1 VWSTVPP
8 ARPRRPSLGGI
19 ITEENESTVFE
30 GRLAES
36 AFAQAL
42 AETTQTLVCVLDRHG
57 RILYF
62 NDACERSTGFA
73 RDDVLGRDAR
83 DFVIPPEERGAF
95 GDVLVYVWSTGLSS
109 PQVGHWLAKDGSR
122 RLIAWSN
129 KPVVDDAGAVEYLVT
144 SGLDL
149 TEHAGDTAN
158 GDAFSGDRDAKLAE
172 IGRLAQEQR
181 ALRRVATLVASEA
194 TPEQVFA
201 AVSQECARV
210 LEVNASAVF
219 RYEGNDTATVVGR
232 HARDGVGAFP
242 LGSRVEATPQT
253 TIGRILESGKPE
265 RIDDYTTLTGEA
277 AATVRAVGYRSTVS
291 APIVVAG
298 LLWGAVA
305 VASSEI
311 LPPDS
316 ESRLGAFCELV
327 SLAVASAQAR
337 EDLRRSRARL
347 VRAGDEQRRKLERN
361 LHDGAQ
367 QRLVALALTLRLVRS
382 KLASVPDEVDRMLGQ
397 ATAELDDAL
406 SELRELARGLHPVLL
421 TDRGLRPALLRLADR
436 TAVPVE
442 LDVPD
447 RRFPED
453 VEATA
458 YYIAT
463 EAIANVTKHAEATSA
478 RVVVTAETDTLRIEI
493 TDDGKCGADP
503 ADGTGILGLR
513 DRAESAGG
521 SLVVISRPGIGTVV
535 TGVLPLT

>member
-1 VWSTVPP
+1 
-8 ARPRRPSLGGI
+8 
-19 ITEENESTVFE
+19 
-30 GRLAES
+30 
-36 AFAQAL
+36 
-42 AETTQTLVCVLDRHG
+42 VCVLDRRG
-57 RILYF
+57 RILFF
-62 NDACERSTGFA
+62 NDACERTTGFS
-73 RDDVLGRDAR
+73 RHEVLGRDAR
-83 DFVIPPEERGAF
+83 DFVIPPEEQPAF
-95 GDVLVYVWSTGLSS
+95 GDVLSYIWSTGLSS
-109 PQVGHWLAKDGSR
+109 PQVGHWLTKDGGR

-129 KPVVDDAGAVEYLVT
+129 KPVRNDDGAVEYLMT

-149 TEHAGDTAN
+149 TEHDGEASN
-158 GDAFSGDRDAKLAE
+158 GGALSGDRDAKLAE

-194 TPEQVFA
+194 SPEQVFA

-210 LEVNASAVF
+210 LDVTTSAVL

-232 HARDGVGAFP
+232 HTRGDAGAGAFP
-242 LGSRVEATPQT
+242 LGSRVQAAAST
-253 TIGRILESGKPE
+253 TIGRILDSGKPE
-265 RIDDYTTLTGEA
+265 RIDDYTSLPGETA
-277 AATVRAVGYRSTVS
+277 EMMQRVGYRSTVS

-298 LLWGAVA
+298 LLWGAVT
-305 VASSEI
+305 VTSTEV

-337 EDLRRSRARL
+337 EDLQRSRARL
-347 VRAGDEQRRKLERN
+347 VRAGDEQRRKFERN

-367 QRLVALALTLRLVRS
+367 QRLVALALTLRVVRA
-382 KLASVPDEVDRMLGQ
+382 KLSAAPEEADELLGQ

-421 TDRGLRPALLRLADR
+421 TDHGLRPALVRLAER
-436 TAVPVE
+436 TSVSVE

-458 YYIAT
+458 YYVAS
-463 EAIANVTKHAEATSA
+463 EALVNVAKHAEATA
-478 RVVVTAETDTLRIEI
+478 AHVVVTADGDSLRIEI
-493 TDDGKCGADP
+493 TDDGKGGADP
-503 ADGTGILGLR
+503 ALGTGILGLR
-513 DRAESAGG
+513 DRAEAAGG

-535 TGVLPLT
+535 TGVLPLHPS